1 MHRTINIRSSILST
15 TPQQKLTVWNSSLF
29 GIGFAPALRVLLG
42 AKLTAF
48 SNKVRNRHVAI
59 YLRERG
65 HLLLLISLDT
75 ETPPSYCSHILLT
88 QVRESLDS
96 SQFWAVGGFDS
107 PYLGTAALYPMQT
120 ITLRARKELKGVLLI
135 LGSDDQ
141 TKEETQ
147 HPNIKP
153 LLRTITTLLSS
164 IVLLSNERQRLS
176 RLQIINKISQSID
189 SLTDEDKLYGGLVQQ
204 IQSSFGYDHV
214 AIYLIEKD
222 NKSLQMKALAG
233 KYSKI
238 IPKDQV
244 IPLNQGIVG
253 RVAMCGR
260 TLLSNE
266 ARDNPYFL
274 NTTPDQIPTEAE
286 LCVPIRVDGE
296 IIGVLNI
303 EHSELLYFDKEDISS
318 IELLADRIGV
328 AIKNT
333 RLYSELRKSH
343 MTLEI
348 IASSVGYGIMIIDRE
363 FRVQWIN
370 RTISKWGFENAIGG
384 PCHLL
389 LNKDPEFN
397 RNCPSSSTFQTGRIS
412 RDVLSQGDKRYMI
425 TAIPITDSTGF
436 ITNVLEV
443 VEDVTAIRRTQ
454 EELESLKRGL
464 MQAQQLASIGE
475 LAANIV
481 HEIRNP
487 MNAITQAL
495 GILATD
501 LVLNDEQDQLMNVLK
516 EELARLNDTLNTYH
530 LLARKK
536 EERQFSEGD
545 LKSVIEKVVSLLRTD
560 QNISSRIYFNIKIGD
575 GSLIFRFDSNSMKQ
589 VFWNLLL
596 NAVESIKEKG
606 EITIQTRRA
615 SSHIHISVEDN
626 GIGIEENHLSKIF
639 EPFYSTKR
647 QGLGLGLPIVRR
659 IIEDHDWRITVEGGV
674 PRGTR
679 FNILIPT
686 NR

>member
-1 MHRTINIRSSILST
+1 
-15 TPQQKLTVWNSSLF
+15 
-29 GIGFAPALRVLLG
+29 
-42 AKLTAF
+42 
-48 SNKVRNRHVAI
+48 
-59 YLRERG
+59 
-65 HLLLLISLDT
+65 
-75 ETPPSYCSHILLT
+75 
-88 QVRESLDS
+88 
-96 SQFWAVGGFDS
+96 
-107 PYLGTAALYPMQT
+107 MQT

-135 LGSDDQ
+135 LGSGDQ
-141 TKEETQ
+141 PKDEMH

-153 LLRTITTLLSS
+153 LLRTITTILSS
-164 IVLLSNERQRLS
+164 IVLLSSERQRLS
-176 RLQIINKISQSID
+176 RLQQINKISQSID
-189 SLTDEDKLYGGLVQQ
+189 SLTEEDKLYVGLVQQ

-214 AIYLIEKD
+214 AIYLIEKE
-222 NKSLQMKALAG
+222 NRSLQMKALAG

-244 IPLNQGIVG
+244 IPLDQGIVG
-253 RVAMCGR
+253 WVAMYGK

-266 ARDNPYFL
+266 ARHSPYFL
-274 NTTPDQIPTEAE
+274 NNTPDQIPTEAE

-318 IELLADRIGV
+318 VELLADRIGV
-328 AIKNT
+328 AIKNA

-343 MTLEI
+343 MTLEA

-363 FRVQWIN
+363 FRVKWIN
-370 RTISKWGFENAIGG
+370 RTISKWGFENAIGS
-384 PCHLL
+384 PCHQL
-389 LNKDPEFN
+389 LNRDTEFY
-397 RNCPSSSTFQTGRIS
+397 RNCPSSNTFQTGKIS
-412 RDVLSQGDKRYMI
+412 RDVFSTQDDKHYMI

-436 ITNVLEV
+436 VTNVLEV
-443 VEDVTAIRRTQ
+443 VEDVTATRRTQ

-464 MQAQQLASIGE
+464 VQAQQLASIGE

-487 MNAITQAL
+487 MNAITQAI

-501 LVLNDEQDQLMNVLK
+501 LVLNDVQNQLMNVLK

-560 QNISSRIYFNIKIGD
+560 QSIASRISFNIKIED
-575 GSLIFRFDSNSMKQ
+575 CPLTFRFDSNSMKQ

-606 EITIQTRRA
+606 EITILTRRA
-615 SSHIHISVEDN
+615 PSHILISIEDN
-626 GIGIEENHLSKIF
+626 GIGIEENQFSKIF

-647 QGLGLGLPIVRR
+647 QGAGLGLPIVRR
-659 IIEDHDWRITVEGGV
+659 IIEDHDWKITVEGGV
-674 PRGTR
+674 SHGTR
-679 FNILIPT
+679 FTIIIPT